1 MKSKILFYSQSIIII
16 ILVILLFKCCED
28 KQDDCINSD
37 FENSPNKISDT
48 LANAMEELYKENQFI
63 FINDNLGIEDNRR
76 HWFPL
81 KELKSYICY
90 IEEKADSL
98 NYNQEGLGIRVYN
111 AAKYDTLG
119 LNLPLTGNGIN
130 DSLIKS
136 TIFMVGTHNI
146 MLDQPDDL
154 ENENSPEN
162 VFFPYPNINIEDDK
176 AFNMGDPGGGDFKL
190 KGNN

>member
-63 FINDNLGIEDNRR
+63 FINENLGIEDNRR

-98 NYNQEGLGIRVYN
+98 NYNKDGLGIRVYN

-136 TIFMVGTHNI
+136 SIFMIGTHNI
-146 MLDQPDDL
+146 NLDQTVKMGVG
-154 ENENSPEN
+154 NSN
-162 VFFPYPNINIEDDK
+162 RSIMQQNPNINFDDDK